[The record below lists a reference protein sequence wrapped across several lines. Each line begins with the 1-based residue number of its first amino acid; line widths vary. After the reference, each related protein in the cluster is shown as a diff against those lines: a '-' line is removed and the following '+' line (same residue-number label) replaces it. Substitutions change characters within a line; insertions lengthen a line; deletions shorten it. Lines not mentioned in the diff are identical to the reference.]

1 MSKFFETS
9 DDFAAWL
16 EKHGAD
22 EKDLVVGFHKKASKR
37 RCMSWSESVD
47 VALCH
52 GWIDGVRKRID
63 EHAYQIRFTPRRPH
77 SIWSAINIAKM
88 QVLKRDGRMKE
99 SGLSAFAN
107 RREEKSKIYSYEQQK
122 TARLAAAD
130 AARFR
135 KFKAAWKFFEAQPP
149 SYRQQVVWRII
160 SAKRPETKE
169 ARLVALIAACREQR
183 RL

>member
-1 MSKFFETS
+1 MTTFFETF

-22 EKDLVVGFHKKASKR
+22 AQDLVVGFYKKHSTR
-37 RCMSWSESVD
+37 PSMSWSESVD

-88 QVLKRDGRMKE
+88 EVLKRQGRMRAR
-99 SGLSAFAN
+99 GLRAFAN
-107 RREEKSKIYSYEQQK
+107 RREEKSKIYSYEQQRQ
-122 TARLAAAD
+122 ARLAAGD
-130 AARFR
+130 EARLR
-135 KFKAAWKFFEAQPP
+135 KIKAAWRFFEA
-149 SYRQQVVWRII
+149 
-160 SAKRPETKE
+160 
-169 ARLVALIAACREQR
+169 CRERR